1 MTLKVYTSVVKL
13 LKLKVKKVWERIHTF
28 VEVTGK
34 KCGGGIFAS
43 HPE

>member
-13 LKLKVKKVWERIHTF
+13 LKLKVKKVWGRIHTF

-34 KCGGGIFAS
+34 KRGGDLFAS